1 MVSLLSIETST
12 HSFSC
17 ALHQNGKLAAIEESV
32 SDQTTASMLAVML
45 DKLFVDAQI
54 KKNQL
59 NGVAVAAGPG
69 SYTGLRI
76 GVATAKGICYSL
88 GIPLVSVNTLYLM
101 AHQVLK
107 SSPSLLERGSGGEV
121 LCPMLDARRMEVYC
135 TLFDKDLHLIE
146 PTQAKVIDEASFSQH
161 LETQQIYFFGEGSDK
176 CREIIKHPNA
186 KFISGIKPSAVT
198 LGAIGFQ
205 KFSNSEFEDLEH
217 FEPFYL
223 KDFIV
228 KKPNSVS

>member
-32 SDQTTASMLAVML
+32 SNQTTASMLAVML
-45 DKLFVDAQI
+45 DKLFADTQI

-59 NGVAVAAGPG
+59 SGVVVAAGPG

-76 GVATAKGICYSL
+76 GVATAKGICYAL

-101 AHQVLK
+101 AHQVLNASVK
-107 SSPSLLERGSGGEV
+107 SRESEAL

-135 TLFDKDLHLIE
+135 TLFDGDLNLIE
-146 PTQAKVIDEASFSQH
+146 PTQAKVIDETSFFQH
-161 LETQQIYFFGEGSDK
+161 LDKHPIYFFGEGSDK
-176 CREIIKHPNA
+176 CRETIKHPNA
-186 KFISGIKPSAVT
+186 KFISGIKPSAAA
-198 LGAIGFQ
+198 LGTIGFQ
-205 KFSNSEFEDLEH
+205 KFSSGEFEDLEH

-223 KDFIV
+223 KDFII

>member
-17 ALHQNGKLAAIEESV
+17 ALHQNGKLTAMEESI

-54 KKNQL
+54 KKDQL

-76 GVATAKGICYSL
+76 GVATAKGICYAL

-101 AHQVLK
+101 AYQVLNY
-107 SSPSLLERGSGGEV
+107 SPFLLEGGSGGEV
-121 LCPMLDARRMEVYC
+121 LLCPMLDARRMEVY
-135 TLFDKDLHLIE
+135 
-146 PTQAKVIDEASFSQH
+146 
-161 LETQQIYFFGEGSDK
+161 
-176 CREIIKHPNA
+176 
-186 KFISGIKPSAVT
+186 
-198 LGAIGFQ
+198 
-205 KFSNSEFEDLEH
+205 
-217 FEPFYL
+217 
-223 KDFIV
+223 
-228 KKPNSVS
+228 